1 MKFLFLFSELSLLK
15 EFKKKEKFQLR
26 IKKKKL

>member
-15 EFKKKEKFQLR
+15 ELKKKEKFQLR